1 MAAVREA
8 RWKGAAAVAGPDVK
22 CFERP
27 DRRLVFEQG
36 SLEAIKVGGRM
47 IGKGSYGPGWK
58 WSRAAGGGGLTAHVG
73 VVLSGRAKARERAGR
88 ETDLLPGDCFHL
100 TTATDLRVVGYRPC
114 EILYVSGVE
123 GLMHKLQRQQ

>member
-1 MAAVREA
+1 
-8 RWKGAAAVAGPDVK
+8 
-22 CFERP
+22 
-27 DRRLVFEQG
+27 
-36 SLEAIKVGGRM
+36 M

-58 WSRAAGGGGLTAHVG
+58 WSRAAGGGGLPAHVG